1 VGYQGADTFARLP
14 VLAPRL
20 ARRTIPILAALLS
33 AASLSAAPAA
43 AAGAGD
49 CTPAAS
55 WPADRVDVAGQVVA
69 LVNAHRAQLGLAALV
84 VSPTLDAAATWKARN
99 MAAYGYMD
107 HADPAPAARTAGERF
122 AACGYPQA
130 EWGEDLAFGYSTAQA
145 VVAGW
150 LSSPEHR
157 ANIERP
163 EFRATGVGA
172 AGAPA
177 YWAQAFGVVADA
189 GSFVAAPVAPASAA
203 AGPTA
208 TAPSATAPST
218 MAAARPLRVSCAQH
232 GRRVACRVRG
242 QRGTV
247 VRIALMRSGRTFARV
262 RVRAASDAVRVGLH
276 PMRRLRAGRY
286 ALIVRAGLA
295 AGEREQRM
303 SLVVH

>member
-1 VGYQGADTFARLP
+1 
-14 VLAPRL
+14 L
-20 ARRTIPILAALLS
+20 ARRTIPLLAALLS
-33 AASLSAAPAA
+33 AATVAATPAA
-43 AAGAGD
+43 AAGTGD

-55 WPADRVDVAGQVVA
+55 WPADRADLAAQVVA

-107 HADPAPAARTAGERF
+107 HGDPGPPQARTAAERL

-130 EWGEDLAFGYSTAQA
+130 EWGEDLASGYSTAQA

-172 AGAPA
+172 AGTPV
-177 YWAQAFGVVADA
+177 YWAQTFGVAVDA
-189 GSFVAAPVAPASAA
+189 GSIVAAVAPAAA
-203 AGPTA
+203 AAAPAA
-208 TAPSATAPST
+208 TAPSATPPSAT
-218 MAAARPLRVSCAQH
+218 RPIRVRCAQH

-247 VRIALMRSGRTFARV
+247 VRIALMRSGHTFARV

-286 ALIVRAGLA
+286 ALVVRAGSA
-295 AGEREQRM
+295 ARERERRM